1 LGNPQA
7 LSGYFK
13 LSRCIAHFY
22 IDEGE
27 DMNVQALQQ
36 ETEEFDRMDMS
47 DTLRN
52 WFVGRLSELLGVKQD
67 DVEIDLPFD
76 RYGLDSSAAIGLTG
90 ELEELLGVEL
100 EPTLLYNYPTVEA
113 LVQYLSKQLEES
125 H

>member
-1 LGNPQA
+1 
-7 LSGYFK
+7 
-13 LSRCIAHFY
+13 
-22 IDEGE
+22 
-27 DMNVQALQQ
+27 MNVQALQQ
-36 ETEEFDRMDMS
+36 ETKEFDKVDTS

-125 H
+125 R